1 MTLNSLCLGNLQ
13 VEMLP
18 CVEPTFLIS
27 GFFLTGAGLT
37 FSAEHILQSW
47 VIVGINLVAA
57 FSISNLSNLNV
68 NNVKNVTFFPNPAI
82 LKKRFGDVF

>member
-1 MTLNSLCLGNLQ
+1 MCSSQHFSSQAFSSLELVLQ
-13 VEMLP
+13 
-18 CVEPTFLIS
+18 
-27 GFFLTGAGLT
+27 